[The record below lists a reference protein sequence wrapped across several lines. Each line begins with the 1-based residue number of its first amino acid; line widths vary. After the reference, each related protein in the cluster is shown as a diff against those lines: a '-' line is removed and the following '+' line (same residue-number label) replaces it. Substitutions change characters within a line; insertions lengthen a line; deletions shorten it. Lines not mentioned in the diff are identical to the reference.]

1 MIRTIYWFIAFWLY
15 QLFSLIAKLRYWFY
29 GKRGNEEKQQK
40 VLCKTTTKWAKLMI
54 RLTGSKISVAGVENI
69 PDRNVL
75 FVSNHQGNFDIPI
88 LMGYVPKLK
97 GFVAKV
103 ELENLPIVSGWMKK
117 LGCLFLDRQNPRQ
130 SLKVILKGI
139 SYLKEGNTLVIFP
152 EGTRSKSST
161 IGEFKKGSLKLATKS
176 GVPIVPVTINGS
188 YKILEEKKRIR
199 KSNVNITV
207 HPPIYMDDMTKEDEN
222 KLIDRVYEIIKSGL
236 DN

>member
-1 MIRTIYWFIAFWLY
+1 MLRTIYWFIAFWLY
-15 QLFSLIAKLRYWFY
+15 QLVSLIAKFRYWFL
-29 GKRGNEEKQQK
+29 GKRGNVEKQQE
-40 VLCKTTTKWAKLMI
+40 VLYKTTTKWAKLMI
-54 RLTGSKISVAGVENI
+54 SLTGSKVSVSGIENI

-88 LMGYVPKLK
+88 LMGHVPKLK

-103 ELENLPIVSGWMKK
+103 ELEKVPIVSGWMKK

-139 SYLKEGNTLVIFP
+139 SSLKQGETLVVFP

-161 IGEFKKGSLKLATKS
+161 MGEFKKGSLKLATKS

-188 YKILEEKKRIR
+188 YKILEEKKKIR
-199 KSNVNITV
+199 KSDVKITI
-207 HPPIYMDDMTKEDEN
+207 HPPIYIDNMTKEDEN
-222 KLIDRVYEIIKSGL
+222 NLIDRVYETIKSGL